1 MCQGLLGHQNQYLFH
16 SWGITI
22 GFKGEWNA
30 VWNANLGYGF
40 AVQMLMEPLEGGIS
54 QRMVSGV
61 SWLWMAKLGHGSES
75 EGRSVTFPSQA

>member
-1 MCQGLLGHQNQYLFH
+1 MCQGFLGHQNQYLFH

-22 GFKGEWNA
+22 GFKDE
-30 VWNANLGYGF
+30 WNANLGYGF
-40 AVQMLMEPLEGGIS
+40 AVQILMEPLEGGVS

-75 EGRSVTFPSQA
+75 EGRSKTLPSQA